1 MEMKSSI
8 NEKEME
14 TYTNKIKEYNENM
27 INERNREKEEWK
39 KMKIEEKKDTEDKHK
54 ALEIKYNETIKQFEK
69 ERKIFETQIR
79 KIDQD
84 AVQKLEGAL
93 LKIMDERTS
102 MVDQRNLIEIER
114 KKLANLRGNILKKPL
129 FVFIFLCLNYFFL

>member
-114 KKLANLRGNILKKPL
+114 KKLANLRGIIFFNKNLYL
-129 FVFIFLCLNYFFL
+129 FLFFYV